1 MLLPLITNLPKP
13 IRLTRAV
20 GRFRTTGRRVAATFV
35 GWVLYTG
42 IWNDSKYWDDNKIW
56 RDEE

>member
-1 MLLPLITNLPKP
+1 MRK
-13 IRLTRAV
+13 
-20 GRFRTTGRRVAATFV
+20 FHWRTTGRRVAETLIR
-35 GWVLYTG
+35 WVLYTG